1 MEPRRERNVQAVV
14 FAVFALAVS
23 AEAIAV
29 VSGGAPGPGELVAGA
44 MLFALIVASRLFPL
58 HIGYK
63 RKMLTDSGSLF
74 AAALILQPWAAG
86 AVAGGGMAVAELFSQ
101 RTGARSLK
109 QLVFNASQRLLSV
122 MAAAVAFHSLT
133 TAPLSEPSLPVGIA
147 SGVAVVAMFAV
158 NDLLLLG
165 VILTQV
171 GRSIL
176 RDWLTD
182 RSDIPYDIALYA
194 SGFVVALAASFH
206 LWLLPLLI
214 FPVVVFH
221 RAMRTQVTLRTQT
234 REAVEA
240 LADVVDMRDPY
251 TFHHSHR
258 VAEFARGIS
267 VHLGLSQDVVE
278 EIAAAARVHDVGKIG
293 VRDAVLL
300 KAGPLTE
307 EEYAEIKRHPDIG
320 ARLTARFPDFG
331 RGTAYIRHHH
341 ERWDGAGYPLGLRGE
356 QIPLGAR
363 IIAVADTYDALTSS
377 RVYRPALSDE
387 VARAELAR
395 VAGTQLD
402 PEAVAAFFAFRGWE
416 PVRAGA
422 IDACRAAAPASAT
435 PA

>member
-1 MEPRRERNVQAVV
+1 MEPRRERNVQVVV
-14 FAVFALAVS
+14 FAVFGLAAS
-23 AEAIAV
+23 AEAVAIAT
-29 VSGGAPGPGELVAGA
+29 GGVPGLRELAAGA
-44 MLFALIVASRLFPL
+44 MLFALVVASRLFPL

-74 AAALILQPWAAG
+74 AAALVLQPWLAG
-86 AVAGGGMAVAELFSQ
+86 AVAAGGMGAAELVSQ

-109 QLVFNASQRLLSV
+109 QLVFNSSQRLLSV
-122 MAAAVAFHSLT
+122 MAAATVFHALTAEPLTEPGVSLGMAAT
-133 TAPLSEPSLPVGIA
+133 
-147 SGVAVVAMFAV
+147 VAVGAMFV
-158 NDLLLLG
+158 TNDLLLLG
-165 VILTQV
+165 VIFAQV

-176 RDWLTD
+176 RDWLVD
-182 RSDIPYDIALYA
+182 RSDIPYDLALYA

-206 LWLLPLLI
+206 LWLLPLLV
-214 FPVVVFH
+214 FPIAVFH

-251 TFHHSHR
+251 TFNHSHR
-258 VAEFARGIS
+258 VAEFVRGIG

-300 KAGPLTE
+300 KAGPLTD

-320 ARLTARFPDFG
+320 AKLTARFPDFA

-341 ERWDGAGYPLGLRGE
+341 ERWDGRGYPQGLRGQ

-363 IIAVADTYDALTSS
+363 IISVADTYDALTSS
-377 RVYRPALSDE
+377 RVYRSALDE
-387 VARAELAR
+387 DVARAELAR

-402 PEAVAAFFAFRGWE
+402 PEVVTAFFAFKGWVPAGIGQTNASRATA
-416 PVRAGA
+416 PV
-422 IDACRAAAPASAT
+422 STT
-435 PA
+435 PV

>member
-1 MEPRRERNVQAVV
+1 MEPRRERNVQVVV
-14 FAVFALAVS
+14 FVVFALAT
-23 AEAIAV
+23 AAQAV
-29 VSGGAPGPGELVAGA
+29 AVITGGMASVNELAAGA
-44 MLFALIVASRLFPL
+44 MLFALVVASRLFPL

-74 AAALILQPWAAG
+74 AAALILQPWLAG
-86 AVAGGGMAVAELFSQ
+86 IVAGGGMATAELISQ
-101 RTGARSLK
+101 RSGQRSLK
-109 QLVFNASQRLLSV
+109 QLVFNSSQRLLSV
-122 MAAAVAFHSLT
+122 IAATIAFHAL
-133 TAPLSEPSLPVGIA
+133 ANEPLNQPGLSVAIA
-147 SGVAVVAMFAV
+147 SGAAVVAMFAV

-165 VILTQV
+165 VIFAQV

-176 RDWLTD
+176 KDWLVD

-206 LWLLPLLI
+206 LLLLPLLI
-214 FPVVVFH
+214 FPVAVFH

-251 TFHHSHR
+251 TFQHSHR
-258 VAEFARGIS
+258 VADFARGICI
-267 VHLGLSQDVVE
+267 HLGLSQDIVE

-300 KAGPLTE
+300 KAGPLTD
-307 EEYAEIKRHPDIG
+307 EEYAEIKQHPVIG
-320 ARLTARFPDFG
+320 ANLTARFPDFG

-341 ERWDGAGYPLGLRGE
+341 ERWDGRGYPAGLKEE

-363 IIAVADTYDALTSS
+363 VIAVADTFDALTST
-377 RVYRPALSDE
+377 RVYRPALTEE

-402 PEAVAAFFAFRGWE
+402 PEAVAAFFAYKGWAFNRAE
-416 PVRAGA
+416 AVEARPV
-422 IDACRAAAPASAT
+422 PVASTT

>member
-1 MEPRRERNVQAVV
+1 METRRERNVQVVV
-14 FAVFALAVS
+14 FVVFALAAAAQAV
-23 AEAIAV
+23 AVTTGGIA
-29 VSGGAPGPGELVAGA
+29 SLHELAAGA
-44 MLFALIVASRLFPL
+44 MLFALVVASRLFPL

-74 AAALILQPWAAG
+74 AAALILQPWLAG
-86 AVAGGGMAVAELFSQ
+86 AVAAGGMATAEIISQ
-101 RTGARSLK
+101 RHGQRSLK
-109 QLVFNASQRLLSV
+109 QLVFNSSQRLLSV
-122 MAAAVAFHSLT
+122 MAAAIAFHALT
-133 TAPLSEPSLPVGIA
+133 AAPLTEPSPSLGIA
-147 SGVAVVAMFAV
+147 SAVAVAAMFAV

-165 VILTQV
+165 VIFAQV

-176 RDWLTD
+176 KDWLVD

-214 FPVVVFH
+214 FPVAVFH

-258 VAEFARGIS
+258 VAEFARGIC
-267 VHLGLSQDVVE
+267 VHLGLSQDIVE

-300 KAGPLTE
+300 KAGPLTD
-307 EEYAEIKRHPDIG
+307 EEYAEIKQHPDIG

-341 ERWDGAGYPLGLRGE
+341 ERWDGGGYPLGLAEE

-363 IIAVADTYDALTSS
+363 IIAVADTFDALTSS
-377 RVYRPALSDE
+377 RVYRPALAED
-387 VARAELAR
+387 VARAEMAR

-402 PEAVAAFFAFRGWE
+402 PEAVEAFFAYKGWTFKRVE
-416 PVRAGA
+416 AAESRPV
-422 IDACRAAAPASAT
+422 SAT
-435 PA
+435 ASTTAA